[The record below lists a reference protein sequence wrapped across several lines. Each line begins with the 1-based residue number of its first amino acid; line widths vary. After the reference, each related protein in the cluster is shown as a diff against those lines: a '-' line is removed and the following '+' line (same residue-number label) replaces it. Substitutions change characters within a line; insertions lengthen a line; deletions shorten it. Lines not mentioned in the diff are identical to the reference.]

1 MNEEVHVTSSYRTET
16 SGWVIF
22 AATMFAIVGVFNF
35 IQGIVFLV
43 EDTWVVLVPDSILV
57 FDLTTWGWILLI
69 LGVVEMVVAWG
80 VLSAQTWAQIVGI
93 IIATV
98 GAVLN
103 LLSVSIYPIWGLI
116 ILVLQI
122 LVIYALAVHG
132 DEVVPE

>member
-1 MNEEVHVTSSYRTET
+1 MSEEVHVTSSYQTET

-43 EDTWVVLVPDSILV
+43 EDTWTVLTPDSILV

-80 VLSAQTWAQIVGI
+80 ILSAQTWARIVGI

-98 GAVLN
+98 AAVLN
-103 LLSVSIYPIWGLI
+103 LLSLSIYPIWGLI

>member
-1 MNEEVHVTSSYRTET
+1 MTSSYRTET

-22 AATMFAIVGVFNF
+22 AATLFAIVGVFNF

-43 EDTWVVLVPDSILV
+43 EDTWTVLAPDAILV

-80 VLSAQTWAQIVGI
+80 ILSAQTWAQIVGI
-93 IIATV
+93 ILATV
-98 GAVLN
+98 AAVLN
-103 LLSVSIYPIWGLI
+103 LLSISIYPIWGLI
-116 ILVLQI
+116 VLALQV

-132 DEVVPE
+132 DEVAPE

>member
-1 MNEEVHVTSSYRTET
+1 MTSSYRTET

-43 EDTWVVLVPDSILV
+43 EDTWTVLTPDSILV

-69 LGVVEMVVAWG
+69 LGLVEMVVAWG
-80 VLSAQTWAQIVGI
+80 ILSGQTWAQVVGI
-93 IIATV
+93 IIATIA
-98 GAVLN
+98 AVLN
-103 LLSVSIYPIWGLI
+103 LLSISIYPIWGLI
-116 ILVLQI
+116 ILALQV

-132 DEVVPE
+132 DEVAPE

>member
-1 MNEEVHVTSSYRTET
+1 MTSSYRTET

-43 EDTWVVLVPDSILV
+43 EDTWTVLTPDSILV

-69 LGVVEMVVAWG
+69 LGLVEMVVAWG
-80 VLSAQTWAQIVGI
+80 ILSAQTWAQVVGI
-93 IIATV
+93 IIATIA
-98 GAVLN
+98 AVLN
-103 LLSVSIYPIWGLI
+103 LLSISIYPIWGLI
-116 ILVLQI
+116 ILALQV

-132 DEVVPE
+132 DKVAPE